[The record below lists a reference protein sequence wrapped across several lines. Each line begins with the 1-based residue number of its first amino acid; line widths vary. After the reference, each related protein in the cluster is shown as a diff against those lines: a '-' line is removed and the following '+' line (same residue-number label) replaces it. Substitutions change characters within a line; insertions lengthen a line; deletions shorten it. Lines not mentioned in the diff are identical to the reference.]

1 MLVKKPRTGLESYKE
16 VDFRPLKTQMRAHI
30 ERLGKVKEPSSAV
43 ANALRALQ
51 QASDELNAECQP
63 TMILPTP

>member
-1 MLVKKPRTGLESYKE
+1 MKKPRTGLESYTE

-30 ERLGKVKEPSSAV
+30 ERLGKVKEPSPAV

-63 TMILPTP
+63 TMIIPTP